1 MVATIST
8 QELEG
13 IKRLLR
19 GSRFDNYKKYS
30 LEKVWQAV
38 VDPTTK
44 KLTWLKSVVDE
55 PERQTVRHLLEEL
68 MEGCQN
74 VVSNFYVMVE
84 NGTYV
89 PDWMCDRD
97 GFYIDKD
104 SYHRDQIK
112 RLDTDIESIE
122 ELLVTAKADDGM
134 DPVMLEGI
142 LANGS
147 DCIQKYRRFIG
158 GHKTKLFEFKL
169 MMNTKKQ
176 LHERKQQL
184 ESEIAGDKVMK
195 NGKRT

>member
-30 LEKVWQAV
+30 LEKAWQAV
-38 VDPTTK
+38 VDPATK

-55 PERQTVRHLLEEL
+55 PERQAVRHLLEEL
-68 MEGCQN
+68 MDGCQN

-184 ESEIAGDKVMK
+184 ESEIAGDKVMN

>member
-30 LEKVWQAV
+30 LEKAWQAV
-38 VDPTTK
+38 VDPATK

-97 GFYIDKD
+97 GFYVDRG
-104 SYHRDQIK
+104 SYHRDQIT
-112 RLDTDIESIE
+112 RLDVDIESIE

-134 DPVMLEGI
+134 DPVMLEDI

-176 LHERKQQL
+176 LHERKRQL
-184 ESEIAGDKVMK
+184 ESEIAGDKVMN

>member
-68 MEGCQN
+68 MDGCQN

-112 RLDTDIESIE
+112 SLDADIESIE

-134 DPVMLEGI
+134 DPAMLEDI
-142 LANGS
+142 RANGS

-158 GHKTKLFEFKL
+158 GHKTKLFKFKL

>member
-1 MVATIST
+1 MVATISI

-13 IKRLLR
+13 IKRKLR

-30 LEKVWQAV
+30 LEKTWNV
-38 VDPTTK
+38 VVEPATE
-44 KLTWLKSVVDE
+44 KLAWLKTVIDE
-55 PERQTVRHLLEEL
+55 PERQDVRHLLEEL
-68 MEGCQN
+68 MDGCTDMI
-74 VVSNFYVMVE
+74 SNFYVMIE
-84 NGTYV
+84 TGACV
-89 PDWMCDRD
+89 PDWMCDRE

-112 RLDTDIESIE
+112 SLDADIESIE

-134 DPVMLEGI
+134 GPVMLEDI

-158 GHKTKLFEFKL
+158 GHKRKLFEFKL

>member
-13 IKRLLR
+13 IKRKLR
-19 GSRFDNYKKYS
+19 GSRFDDYKKYS
-30 LEKVWQAV
+30 LEKAWKAV
-38 VDPTTK
+38 VEPATK
-44 KLTWLKSVVDE
+44 KLEWLKSVVDE

-84 NGTYV
+84 NGAYV

-112 RLDTDIESIE
+112 RLDTDIQSIE
-122 ELLVTAKADDGM
+122 ELLVTAKADADM
-134 DPVMLEGI
+134 APDMLEDI

-147 DCIQKYRRFIG
+147 DSIQKYRRFIG
-158 GHKTKLFEFKL
+158 GHKRKLFEFKL

-176 LHERKQQL
+176 LHERKQQV

>member
-30 LEKVWQAV
+30 LEKAWQAV
-38 VDPTTK
+38 VDPATK

-122 ELLVTAKADDGM
+122 ELLVAVKADDGM
-134 DPVMLEGI
+134 DPEMLEDI

-158 GHKTKLFEFKL
+158 GHKTKLFKFKL

>member
-30 LEKVWQAV
+30 LEKAWQAV
-38 VDPTTK
+38 VDPATK

>member
-13 IKRLLR
+13 MKRLLR

-30 LEKVWQAV
+30 LEKAWQAV
-38 VDPTTK
+38 VDPATK